1 MIPIEILS
9 AITEA
14 VLGYVLD
21 QSGLAD
27 KARQKLK
34 REPTHLAFQRAL
46 GKAAETFERQYPEQ
60 WASLGQSH
68 LLCKVSK
75 DKRTT

>member
-27 KARQKLK
+27 KVRQKLK
-34 REPTHLAFQRAL
+34 R
-46 GKAAETFERQYPEQ
+46 
-60 WASLGQSH
+60 
-68 LLCKVSK
+68 
-75 DKRTT
+75 